1 MAGYA
6 VDAGVGLVIAANKW
20 DLVPQEERA
29 DPAFLRAIGAAFD
42 FIPGVPVLTLSAT
55 ERRNVDRVLDTAAQV
70 ADARATRIP
79 TPALNQLVRSAV
91 GEHPPPLHKSRQL
104 KILYA
109 TQARSDVPTI
119 VLFVN
124 DPELLHFS
132 YMRYLENRIRSV
144 FGFAGVRLRI
154 LARQRSS
161 RDGA

>member
-1 MAGYA
+1 MSVTNPKLRSA
-6 VDAGVGLVIAANKW
+6 
-20 DLVPQEERA
+20 LVPL
-29 DPAFLRAIGAAFD
+29 FL
-42 FIPGVPVLTLSAT
+42 
-55 ERRNVDRVLDTAAQV
+55 AAQILAV
-70 ADARATRIP
+70 QAAAR
-79 TPALNQLVRSAV
+79 
-91 GEHPPPLHKSRQL
+91 GEHPPPLHESRQL